1 MSVRQIGHRVPRH
14 ARGRHTS
21 SKIVDAH
28 TAPARSEGCEV
39 RSDTP
44 RSCRCP
50 SLVYRPDCRSGCQ
63 CRDDHISMT
72 SVVVVD
78 DVRAVVVS
86 ITQPVA
92 VSTDTV
98 TYRSQKLQ
106 PSIGTAVV
114 PSTLNMPSSMVSKRK
129 ITLKCMETKEST
141 FQSLFIMQQL

>member
-1 MSVRQIGHRVPRH
+1 
-14 ARGRHTS
+14 
-21 SKIVDAH
+21 
-28 TAPARSEGCEV
+28 
-39 RSDTP
+39 
-44 RSCRCP
+44 
-50 SLVYRPDCRSGCQ
+50 
-63 CRDDHISMT
+63 MT